1 MPSPA
6 EVAANVAM
14 MAFVVGAVHYLRAR
28 QPDPN
33 PAIEAREAAKEAAR
47 QAAALADGTP
57 GDEHAR
63 ADHALQEVAPAED
76 RRHDPLPYVGID
88 RREAELTQTA
98 AVWRR
103 NAPSDDREPRDG
115 ATAPVTQTARDWFR
129 RERPLPGC
137 TAWRR
142 PAGHALPPVEVASFL
157 RVRQQQA
164 SCPPALGGEHPPV
177 SAVALHRCGAGCL
190 LPNRARHP
198 RGP

>member
-57 GDEHAR
+57 GDERAR
-63 ADHALQEVAPAED
+63 ADHALQEVAPPED
-76 RRHDPLPYVGID
+76 RRQDPLPYVGVD

-103 NAPSDDREPRDG
+103 
-115 ATAPVTQTARDWFR
+115 
-129 RERPLPGC
+129 
-137 TAWRR
+137 
-142 PAGHALPPVEVASFL
+142 
-157 RVRQQQA
+157 
-164 SCPPALGGEHPPV
+164 
-177 SAVALHRCGAGCL
+177 SA
-190 LPNRARHP
+190 
-198 RGP
+198 